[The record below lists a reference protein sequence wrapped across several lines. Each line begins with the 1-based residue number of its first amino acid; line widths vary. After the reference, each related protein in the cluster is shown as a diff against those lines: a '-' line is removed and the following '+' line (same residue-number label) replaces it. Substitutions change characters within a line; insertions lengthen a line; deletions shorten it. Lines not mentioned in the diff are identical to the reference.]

1 MPSCSSAR
9 RRSESVRGLMPEHEC
24 SSSEKRRGPSE
35 RSWTRIAVHFAPTI
49 SAHAA
54 TEQDV
59 ASCTAFIVRMW
70 RILLWRVTE
79 RSRRGFELRDR
90 EARDRPEA
98 ARRRLARL
106 GYAGVAGDREE
117 DERVL
122 DREAV
127 LVDEEPGG
135 LLAHELQRVVVVV
148 RGGVRDPAVAE
159 LRHRPRRLLAL
170 QDVEAHGRLARDLDA
185 GEADLAVAHRRVH
198 VADGEHPALLPHREV
213 DARALAVQVVVEV
226 AAVPPRK
233 TVGERVAVGRHA
245 DDADHWLRRKA
256 DALVHLD

>member
-9 RRSESVRGLMPEHEC
+9 SRSASVRGLMPEHEC
-24 SSSEKRRGPSE
+24 SSSENRRAPSE
-35 RSWTRIAVHFAPTI
+35 RSWTRSAVHFAPTI
-49 SAHAA
+49 SAQAA

-59 ASCTAFIVRMW
+59 ASWTAFIVRMC
-70 RILLWRVTE
+70 RILLPGSAE
-79 RSRRGFELRDR
+79 RSRRRLELRDR

-98 ARRRLARL
+98 ARRRLAGL
-106 GYAGVAGDREE
+106 GHAGVAGDREE

-127 LVDEEPGG
+127 LLDEEPRG
-135 LLAHELQRVVVVV
+135 LLANELQRVVVVV

-159 LRHRPRRLLAL
+159 LRHRPGRLLAL

-198 VADGEHPALLPHREV
+198 VADGEHPAGLADGEE
-213 DARALAVQVVVEV
+213 DARARAVHVVVEI
-226 AAVPPRK
+226 AAV
-233 TVGERVAVGRHA
+233 TAGEAVRE
-245 DDADHWLRRKA
+245 R
-256 DALVHLD
+256 